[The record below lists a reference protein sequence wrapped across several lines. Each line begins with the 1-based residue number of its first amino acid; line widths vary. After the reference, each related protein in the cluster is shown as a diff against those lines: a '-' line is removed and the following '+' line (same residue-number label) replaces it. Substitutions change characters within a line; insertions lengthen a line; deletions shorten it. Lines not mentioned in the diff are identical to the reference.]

1 MKRPV
6 IPDKRVWRA
15 VTIVLLL
22 MFSVV
27 MFDWGPAW
35 LVWVW
40 YGMIVAAMAYM
51 ANVSFEQECRAYGWR
66 TLAVIPVLGVAVWL
80 IYRLRI
86 ATETGVTPSWIP
98 EHNGPAPESF
108 WQIPG
113 VAFGVVVLAAQVVFD
128 LVCLW
133 FIFQPKRYPEES
145 KRMHKAF
152 RISLG
157 IFALLSLVAAALLIF
172 C

>member
-27 MFDWGPAW
+27 MFDWRPG
-35 LVWVW
+35 WVW

-98 EHNGPAPESF
+98 EHNGPAPASF
-108 WQIPG
+108 WLI
-113 VAFGVVVLAAQVVFD
+113 AGVVVLAAQVVFD

-133 FIFQPKRYPEES
+133 FIFQPKRYPEKS